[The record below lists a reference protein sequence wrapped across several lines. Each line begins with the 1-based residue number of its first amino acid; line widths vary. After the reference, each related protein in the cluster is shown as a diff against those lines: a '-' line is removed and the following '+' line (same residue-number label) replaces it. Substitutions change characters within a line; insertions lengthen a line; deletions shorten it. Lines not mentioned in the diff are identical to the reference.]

1 MDLRLGISGFL
12 ATLLLNF
19 RAEAIL
25 WPDQHPQEEQMAIQI
40 AVTLKSILINSF
52 AVNAMSTYI
61 VPVLEQMST
70 DEVHLV
76 NRVLDLSLS
85 NMHLPMPVVL
95 SQRTKSEIRLPTFC
109 RVLFVTRM
117 EQVISIASTWEEN
130 PLFLIVWLTP
140 PTGRKLELMKKMST
154 VFRYFLHERYNINS
168 LILVPGVLGVQAYHV
183 WPYTPHN
190 CASTTPVEVSLSDTT
205 IRHLYPSRF
214 RNLHGCPLTAIVW
227 KIPPYMGVKWKKGI
241 VSGLDGELLH
251 ILSNKMNFTLELMR
265 NEPSDLIGG
274 ASYLNGTF
282 TGPYKMLRE
291 RRANFTI
298 GCASCT
304 PERSAYLQSTDPY
317 SQMAYVIVMKAPE
330 RYSIYEVMLFPFERY
345 TWLAL
350 VLVYLLHRLLG
361 VRRRLPGPFLA
372 GWMLW
377 IFVIRASYEAS
388 IFNFLHNSPGKPLP
402 HTLEQMLGNG
412 YRFITDHATFRMTLK
427 LPDFRDRTTISKG
440 QPVDV
445 FDALLKE
452 RSQKIGA
459 FTSRA
464 FLAYHLTKKKKSRH
478 RFVILAEKIVDNM
491 LCIYFPKN
499 SYFAWDLNKQ
509 LFKMR
514 SFGLLQHFSE
524 RLAWS
529 NMPTTSDAH
538 GWSASTGGEED
549 AATGFAESM
558 GFILAAFN
566 CWMGA
571 LGFSVL
577 VFGLELLSRRR
588 RWQRFADLME
598 GI

>member
-1 MDLRLGISGFL
+1 MDFRLAISGLLTILL
-12 ATLLLNF
+12 AYF

-25 WPDQHPQEEQMAIQI
+25 WPDQHPQEERMALQL
-40 AVTLKSILINSF
+40 AGTLKSILINSF
-52 AVNAMSTYI
+52 AVN
-61 VPVLEQMST
+61 
-70 DEVHLV
+70 
-76 NRVLDLSLS
+76 DLSLCIFPVYDQMS
-85 NMHLPMPVVL
+85 PDEVSLVHRILGLSLSSLHMPVPIVL
-95 SQRTKSEIRLPTFC
+95 SPRIEREIRVQIFSRL
-109 RVLFVTRM
+109 LFVTRM
-117 EQVISIASTWEEN
+117 EQVISIASSWEEN

-140 PTGRKLELMKKMST
+140 PPKLELAQKMSY

-183 WPYTPHN
+183 WPYTPQS

-205 IRHLYPSRF
+205 LYHLYPSRF
-214 RNLHGCPLTAIVW
+214 KNLHRCPLSAIVW
-227 KIPPYMGVKWKKGI
+227 EIPPYMGVKWKEGK
-241 VSGLDGELLH
+241 VTGLDGVILH
-251 ILSNKMNFTLELMR
+251 ILSTKMNFTLELLR

-274 ASYLNGTF
+274 ASFLNGTF
-282 TGPYKMLRE
+282 TGPYKMLLE

-304 PERSAYLQSTDPY
+304 PERSAFLKSTAPY

-330 RYSIYEVMLFPFERY
+330 RYSIYEVMLFPFARY
-345 TWLAL
+345 TWMAL
-350 VLVYLLHRLLG
+350 VLVYLCHRLLG
-361 VRRRLPGPFLA
+361 IRWRLPGPFLA

-402 HTLEQMLGNG
+402 HTLEQMLGHG

-427 LPDFRDRTTISKG
+427 LPDFRDRTAISKG

-459 FTSRA
+459 LTSRA
-464 FLAYHLTKKKKSRH
+464 FLAYHLTKKKKRRH

-491 LCIYFPKN
+491 LCMYFPKN
-499 SYFAWDLNKQ
+499 SYFAWDLDRQ

-514 SFGLLQHFSE
+514 SFGLLQHHSQ

-538 GWSASTGGEED
+538 GWSSSTGGEEED

-558 GFILAAFN
+558 GFILAALN
-566 CWMGA
+566 CLVGA
-571 LGFSVL
+571 LGFSIL

-588 RWQRFADLME
+588 RWQRLAELME
-598 GI
+598 RI